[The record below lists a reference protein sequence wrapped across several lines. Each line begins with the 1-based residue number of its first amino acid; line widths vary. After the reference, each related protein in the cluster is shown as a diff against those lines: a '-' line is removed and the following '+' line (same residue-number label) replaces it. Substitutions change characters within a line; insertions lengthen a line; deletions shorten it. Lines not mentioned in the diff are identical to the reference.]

1 MRDSAWP
8 CWPVLIPLRSRVCF
22 EAGARAVASYHFQI
36 NTGAKGEALEHGQYI
51 QREGPFT
58 EERYGEV
65 AARGVANMP
74 AWARENPAAF
84 WKASDE
90 FERANGNTYREYELA
105 LPRELSRPEQVAL
118 VQRFAEQELGAKRP
132 YQWAIHLSTAS
143 DGKEQPHVHLMFS
156 DRQHDGIE
164 RGPEQFFKRYN
175 AKNPERGGA
184 RKFSYGA
191 DKEEA
196 ARTYEGI
203 RERWANV
210 QNLALEQAGVEAR
223 VDHRSLAA
231 QGIHREPE
239 VHRGPAVSGIEARGE
254 RSQVGERQRE
264 QMRARS
270 QAREMVV
277 AQVRV
282 VTRQEVAAERVAVR
296 ERRELAREV
305 TGADRAMVL
314 PLVEADRREQLGRA
328 QAAAERRVE
337 RRQGLGIGGQLKE
350 KLLTQAR
357 ALRERIGQQL
367 GRVKEWVRERFPD
380 PLKQLKERSRDL
392 FEAVAEKARGRGR
405 QGPAREPE
413 KEPGRAK
420 APEKRRG
427 MFDGLQLRSERLPAE
442 RDVSSSGRPSVQQEP
457 SPGLGLTPAA
467 EALNLSVDR
476 YARAWM
482 DAWQMREKD
491 LPVLEHQ
498 KTELGRAGEDL
509 DKHRPGARQDLH
521 NALRHEPPVFRAMME
536 LEGAQRT
543 RGLLAGIEHEER
555 VRRDPNLRAE
565 RLVKEW
571 NGLEAQRKELAGW
584 ENEAAR
590 DKVKGQMRELAH
602 EFKQEPQLELAVK
615 RRAQELGIE
624 RGSRLAQVLKEKD
637 LERALSIAE
646 RDLGRG
652 FGLSL

>member
-1 MRDSAWP
+1 M
-8 CWPVLIPLRSRVCF
+8 
-22 EAGARAVASYHFQI
+22 ASYHFQI
-36 NTGAKGEALEHGQYI
+36 NTGGKGEALEHGQYI

-90 FERANGNTYREYELA
+90 FERVNGNTYREYELA
-105 LPRELSRPEQVAL
+105 LPRELSRSAQVAL
-118 VQRFAEQELGAKRP
+118 VQRFAEQELGSTRP

-203 RERWANV
+203 RERWATV
-210 QNLALEQAGVEAR
+210 QNQALEMAGVEAR

-264 QMRARS
+264 QRLART
-270 QAREMVV
+270 QARAMVV
-277 AQVRV
+277 AEVRV
-282 VTRQEVAAERVAVR
+282 VTRAEVAAERVAAR

-314 PLVEADRREQLGRA
+314 PLIEADRRERLGRA
-328 QAAAERRVE
+328 QAEAERRVE
-337 RRQGLGIGGQLKE
+337 RRQGLGIGGRLGE
-350 KLLTQAR
+350 KLITQAQ
-357 ALRERIGQQL
+357 ALRERIGLEL
-367 GRVKEWVRERFPD
+367 GRVKEWVKKHFPD

-392 FEAVAEKARGRGR
+392 FEAVAEKTRRRGR
-405 QGPAREPE
+405 QGPTQEPE
-413 KEPGRAK
+413 KEPERSQSGDK
-420 APEKRRG
+420 KRG
-427 MFDGLQLRSERLPAE
+427 MFDGLRLRSERLPAALAAE
-442 RDVSSSGRPSVQQEP
+442 RDVSPSERPSVQQEP
-457 SPGLGLTPAA
+457 SPGKARDWAA
-467 EALNLSVDR
+467 EALNQSVDR

-482 DAWQMREKD
+482 DAWRMRERD

-498 KTELGRAGEDL
+498 KTELKHAGEAL
-509 DKHRPGARQDLH
+509 DNQRPGARQDLH
-521 NALRHEPPVFRAMME
+521 NALRHEPKVFRSMME
-536 LEGAQRT
+536 LQGAPRT
-543 RGLLAGIEHEER
+543 RGLLAGIDHEEH
-555 VRRDPNLRAE
+555 VRRDPKLRAE
-565 RLVKEW
+565 RLLKEW
-571 NGLEAQRKELAGW
+571 NGLEAQRKELTGW
-584 ENEAAR
+584 EHEAAR
-590 DKVKGQMRELAH
+590 EKVKGQMRELAL
-602 EFKQEPQLELAVK
+602 EFKQEPQLELAVR
-615 RRAQELGIE
+615 RRAQELGME
-624 RGSRLAQVLKEKD
+624 RGSRLARVLKEKD

-646 RDLGRG
+646 RDLGRSH
-652 FGLSL
+652 GLSL

>member
-1 MRDSAWP
+1 M
-8 CWPVLIPLRSRVCF
+8 
-22 EAGARAVASYHFQI
+22 ASYHFQI
-36 NTGAKGEALEHGQYI
+36 NTGGKGEALEHGQYI

-65 AARGVANMP
+65 GARGVANMP
-74 AWARENPAAF
+74 AWAREDPAAF

-105 LPRELSRPEQVAL
+105 LPRELSRGAQVAL

-203 RERWANV
+203 RERWATV
-210 QNLALEQAGVEAR
+210 QNLALEMAGVEAR

-254 RSQVGERQRE
+254 RSRVGERQRE
-264 QMRARS
+264 QVLART
-270 QAREMVV
+270 QARAMVV
-277 AQVRV
+277 AEVRV
-282 VTRQEVAAERVAVR
+282 VTRAEVATERVAVR

-305 TGADRAMVL
+305 TGADRALVL
-314 PLVEADRREQLGRA
+314 PFIEADRREQLGRA

-337 RRQGLGIGGQLKE
+337 RRQGMGIGGQLKE

-367 GRVKEWVRERFPD
+367 GQVKEWVREHFPD
-380 PLKQLKERSRDL
+380 PLRQIKERSRDL
-392 FEAVAEKARGRGR
+392 FEAALEKARGRGR
-405 QGPAREPE
+405 QGPAQERGSGD
-413 KEPGRAK
+413 K
-420 APEKRRG
+420 KRR
-427 MFDGLQLRSERLPAE
+427 MFDGLRLRSE
-442 RDVSSSGRPSVQQEP
+442 RPSVQQKP
-457 SPGLGLTPAA
+457 PLDQSRDRAA
-467 EALNLSVDR
+467 EALNQSVDR

-482 DAWQMREKD
+482 DAWRMRERD

-498 KTELGRAGEDL
+498 KTELGRAGEAL
-509 DKHRPGARQDLH
+509 DNQRPGAKQDLH
-521 NALRHEPPVFRAMME
+521 NALRHEPQVFRAMME

-555 VRRDPNLRAE
+555 IRRDPNLRAE

-571 NGLEAQRKELAGW
+571 NGLEAQRKEITGW
-584 ENEAAR
+584 EHEAAR
-590 DKVKGQMRELAH
+590 EKVKGQMRELAL

-624 RGSRLAQVLKEKD
+624 RGSRLGRVLQEKNLD
-637 LERALSIAE
+637 RALSIAE
-646 RDLGRG
+646 RDLSRG
-652 FGLSL
+652 HGLSR

>member
-1 MRDSAWP
+1 M
-8 CWPVLIPLRSRVCF
+8 
-22 EAGARAVASYHFQI
+22 QI
-36 NTGAKGEALEHGQYI
+36 NTGDKGEAFEHGQYI

-74 AWARENPAAF
+74 EWAREDPSAF

-90 FERANGNTYREYELA
+90 FERVNGNTYREYELA
-105 LPRELSRPEQVAL
+105 LPRELSRDAQVAL
-118 VQRFAEQELGAKRP
+118 VQRFAEQELGSTRP

-175 AKNPERGGA
+175 AKNPERGGC
-184 RKFSYGA
+184 RKATYGA

-196 ARTYEGI
+196 ALVYEGI

-264 QMRARS
+264 QMLARS
-270 QAREMVV
+270 EARAMVV

-282 VTRQEVAAERVAVR
+282 VTREEVAAERVAVR

-305 TGADRAMVL
+305 TGADRAVVL
-314 PLVEADRREQLGRA
+314 PLVEADRRERLGRA

-337 RRQGLGIGGQLKE
+337 RRQGLGIGGRLQE
-350 KLLTQAR
+350 KLIAQAR
-357 ALRERIGQQL
+357 ALRERIGREL

-380 PLKQLKERSRDL
+380 PLKQLKERSREV
-392 FEAVAEKARGRGR
+392 FEAVAEKARGRR
-405 QGPAREPE
+405 PTPAPERE
-413 KEPGRAK
+413 KEPERDQPGD
-420 APEKRRG
+420 KRRG
-427 MFDGLQLRSERLPAE
+427 LFDGLRLRSERLAAPAAE
-442 RDVSSSGRPSVQQEP
+442 RDVSPSKRPSVQQEP
-457 SPGLGLTPAA
+457 SSGQVRDRAA
-467 EALNLSVDR
+467 EALNQSVDR

-482 DAWQMREKD
+482 DAWRMREKD

-498 KTELGRAGEDL
+498 KTELRQAGEDL
-509 DKHRPGARQDLH
+509 DQHRPGARQDLH
-521 NALRHEPPVFRAMME
+521 TALRHEPQVFRAMME

-555 VRRDPNLRAE
+555 VRRDPTLRAE
-565 RLVKEW
+565 RVIKEW
-571 NGLEAQRKELAGW
+571 NGLEAQREKLRGW
-584 ENEAAR
+584 ENSEAR
-590 DKVKGQMRELAH
+590 EKVKGQMRELAH
-602 EFKQEPQLELAVK
+602 EFKLEPQLELAVK

-624 RGSRLAQVLKEKD
+624 PGSRLGRVLQEQNLD
-637 LERALSIAE
+637 RALSIAE
-646 RDLGRG
+646 RDLSRG
-652 FGLSL
+652 HGLSM